1 MHIKTVKPAMF
12 SNRRANR
19 QIIKFEPLPL
29 APQVGNFTSVIKK
42 KNASDKEV

>member
-29 APQVGNFTSVIKK
+29 APQVGNYKRHKK